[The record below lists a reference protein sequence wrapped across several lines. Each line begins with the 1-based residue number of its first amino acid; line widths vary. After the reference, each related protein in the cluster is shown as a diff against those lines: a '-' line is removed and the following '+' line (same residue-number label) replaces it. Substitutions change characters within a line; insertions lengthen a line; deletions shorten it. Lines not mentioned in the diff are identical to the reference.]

1 MVDYSTLVLMV
12 LISVIRHNMMLNQDI
27 SSQTFQ
33 KDMRKS
39 HTTLS
44 ILMKMVCQ

>member
-27 SSQTFQ
+27 LSQMSQ
-33 KDMRKS
+33 KDMQKY

-44 ILMKMVCQ
+44 ILTKMVCQ